1 MTEGMPRAAP
11 RTTAAP
17 LAAAW
22 AVLIVYASWF
32 PFDGWTWPSA
42 PTILEAL
49 ALAWPPWRDRFDEIA
64 NLAGYVPFGFLATVL
79 VLRRGVGARAAVI
92 VAIVGAALLA
102 YTVEVVQG
110 FLPARVPSLKDLAFN
125 LVGSAI
131 GAATAAVLHGGGALD
146 VWQRTRER
154 WFASHSPMALTL
166 LLLWPVGLLFPL
178 PVPLGLG
185 FAWTGAGALVEQ
197 VFAATPWSARVQ
209 AWLDAMGMHGNASMD
224 VSAPQQELLVVALG
238 LLGPCLLAY
247 AATRH
252 ARRRLRLA
260 LGACA
265 LAVAVTTL
273 STALSFGPD
282 HALAWFTPGVMWG
295 MVVGAAMAVPCA
307 ALPSR
312 AAAWLGV
319 LVVGGSIVA
328 VSFAPTDPYYAQ
340 SLSTWEQGQFIRF
353 HGLAQWVGWLWPY
366 VALAWLIARGL
377 RAAPVWASGDD
388 TTSRIHP

>member
-110 FLPARVPSLKDLAFN
+110 F
-125 LVGSAI
+125 
-131 GAATAAVLHGGGALD
+131 LD

-265 LAVAVTTL
+265 LAVALTTL